1 MKIIITE
8 KVTTELLH
16 FEDII
21 NESILFISWTST
33 IAYQTRVNEINLFS
47 FMRHQENEN
56 LLSTLDWLA
65 HFVLNYRSVP
75 GSHQF
80 EMQDELGKISAKI
93 YMASNTSHQI
103 EHVDTFDK
111 NDNRVEMQLYDK
123 HSTRQMFTY
132 DENGRPVTS
141 KFSSNDGTIQIT
153 FYWIF
158 QNGKLENTGMSLKQ
172 KNREQ
177 FYNSYWDWQIEQ
189 FKLLIGNCSN
199 VSEVIS
205 YEAPLLSLD
214 VPTKRV
220 TKNELKKLLAISS
233 YQQNRKSNFWIVD
246 FDHQNHWK
254 PRTDI
259 VKAATNIDNRIFK
272 KMSFSFPYID
282 EEDWIKKQLKKY
294 NSLIG
299 PGDVIIWQYP
309 KYSPKLELT
318 VIKWAREKNILIVAL
333 VHDVTMLRTD
343 TIKLANYNL
352 ETDKAVLQSFDIVM
366 LPLHFISA
374 LKNLGI
380 NLNNTIELAPY
391 DFLYDKVIVP
401 ASYQKR
407 VVYAGSLAKFPN
419 LEQINFDLTVYGEKN
434 FSSVVLNQPHIKNGG
449 FVEAMDLPAKLS
461 SGYGLIWDESD
472 KDPYLQQYTQWNW
485 PYKFSLYM
493 VSGLPVVAWRESA
506 IADIIRQNNVG
517 VVISNLSDLHD
528 MLDSITEKRYQQMAN
543 NAANFGKQL
552 AMGATTKQVLSDL
565 KKLLDNKQL
574 INL

>member
-1 MKIIITE
+1 
-8 KVTTELLH
+8 
-16 FEDII
+16 
-21 NESILFISWTST
+21 
-33 IAYQTRVNEINLFS
+33 
-47 FMRHQENEN
+47 MRHQENEN

-65 HFVLNYRSVP
+65 YFVLNYRSVP
-75 GSHQF
+75 GGHQF

-93 YMASNTSHQI
+93 YMTSNTSHQV

-132 DENGRPVTS
+132 DEDGRPVTS
-141 KFSSNDGTIQIT
+141 KFSSNDGIIQIT

-172 KNREQ
+172 ENHEQ

-189 FKLLIGNCSN
+189 FKRLIGNYSH

-233 YQQNRKSNFWIVD
+233 YQRNRKSNFWIVD

-259 VKAATNIDNRIFK
+259 VKAAINIDNRIFK
-272 KMSFSFPYID
+272 KMSFSLPYID

-294 NSLIG
+294 NSLIV
-299 PGDVIIWQYP
+299 PGDVIVWQYP
-309 KYSPKLELT
+309 KYSPKIELA
-318 VIKWAREKNILIVAL
+318 VIKWAKEKNILIVAL

-391 DFLYDKVIVP
+391 DFLYDQVIAP

-543 NAANFGKQL
+543 NAVNFGKQL

-565 KKLLDNKQL
+565 KKILDNKQL